1 MRTIRSATAS
11 SEVAAHP
18 DDVLVVGAGIIGIAC
33 AHYLERAG
41 YRVTVIDQGRIGGA
55 CSHGNCGHICASHVL
70 PLTEPAALREGFKS
84 LFRPDAPF
92 KVKPQLRASML
103 RWLWHFARRCDRR
116 QMLEAARHQQ
126 AILESSRREYEALI
140 AGCEIDAEWRRR
152 GLLYVLLT
160 ARGMASFAAQDAMLR
175 DVFGVSARR
184 LEGDELPALDAA
196 LRPGL
201 AGAFHYEDDA
211 SVRPDALL
219 GSWAKSLGARG
230 VRFEDSRR
238 LTGIRKAGGKVVG
251 IDTDRGA
258 MRADRYVVAAGAW
271 SAKLARGLGCPIP
284 LEPGK
289 GYSLTMSSPDR
300 APLHPMLFPEHR
312 VGATPFRDG
321 FRLGSMFEL
330 AGFDTSLPRRR
341 IAQLVESARHYLVE
355 PEGQH
360 VRETWF
366 GWRPVPWDSLPIIG
380 RVPGLDN
387 AVLATGHHMLGMTMA
402 PATGRLVAEIL
413 SRKTPHIDPA
423 PFSPARF

>member
-1 MRTIRSATAS
+1 M
-11 SEVAAHP
+11 AAHP

-41 YRVTVIDQGRIGGA
+41 YRVTVIDQGRIGRA

-70 PLTEPAALREGFKS
+70 PLTEPAALREGFIS
-84 LFRPDAPF
+84 LFRRDAPF

-103 RWLWHFARRCDRR
+103 RWLWQFARRCNRQ
-116 QMLEAARHQQ
+116 QMLKAARHQQ

-140 AGCEIDAEWRRR
+140 AEYEIDSEWRQR

-175 DVFGVSARR
+175 NEFGVGARR
-184 LEGDELPALDAA
+184 LEGEELPAFDTA

-219 GSWAKSLGARG
+219 QSWATSLRERG
-230 VRFEDSRR
+230 VRFEEERR
-238 LTGIRKAGGKVVG
+238 LTAIRKAGSKVVG

-258 MRADRYVVAAGAW
+258 MTADRYVVAAGAW
-271 SAKLARGLGCPIP
+271 SAKLADGLACRIP

-312 VGATPFRDG
+312 VGVTPFQDG

-330 AGFDTSLPRRR
+330 AGFDTSVPPRR
-341 IAQLVESARHYLVE
+341 ITQLVESARHYLVE
-355 PEGQH
+355 PAGEQE
-360 VRETWF
+360 RETWF
-366 GWRPVPWDSLPIIG
+366 GWRPVSWDSLPIIG

-413 SRKTPHIDPA
+413 SGKTPHIDPA
-423 PFSPARF
+423 PFSPGRF